1 MILQAEIY
9 NQSLER
15 LASMLED
22 WRLDADKYLV
32 KIDTAAKQ
40 NKPTAS
46 METYHYRQL
55 EKISIVETFAQSA
68 SALLKELSRE
78 LQNTKERSQLQ
89 TYSAQPSTERTRI
102 CDLPAS
108 PAEYHFEQ
116 IELLTEIR
124 EDIKKILSQQETND
138 NGSQG
143 KRD

>member
-55 EKISIVETFAQSA
+55 EKISIVEAFAQSA

-89 TYSAQPSTERTRI
+89 TYSALPSTERTRI

-124 EDIKKILSQQETND
+124 EDLKKILSQQETND